1 MNWARAFFGII
12 VVLIGSILLLDNL
25 DVLDAGE
32 VVSDWWPVAIIAGG
46 VLAFVANPRHW
57 VMPLILVGGG
67 AFVLLRTTGT
77 IDTVEVLLPAALIIV
92 GLLVLFGRGL
102 GTQSATSDDRVN
114 TFNLFSGS
122 EMVSN
127 SSSFRGGRIGAIF
140 GGAEIDLSN
149 ATLSPDAG
157 LDVFAAFGGVEITV
171 PHGWR
176 VDINGF
182 PLFGGFENKTAKER
196 LAEDAPRL
204 RIDATVMF
212 GGLEVKH

>member
-12 VVLIGSILLLDNL
+12 VVLVGSILLLDNL

-32 VVSDWWPVAIIAGG
+32 VVSDWWPLAIVAGG

-67 AFVLLRTTGT
+67 TFVLLRTTGT
-77 IDTVEVLLPAALIIV
+77 IDTVEVLLPAAVIVV

-102 GTQSATSDDRVN
+102 GTQSATSDDRLN

-140 GGAEIDLSN
+140 GGAEIDLTN

-171 PHGWR
+171 PRGWR

-182 PLFGGFENKTAKER
+182 PLFGGFENKTAKES
-196 LAEDAPRL
+196 LGEDAPRL
-204 RIDATVMF
+204 RIDATVLF

>member
-1 MNWARAFFGII
+1 MNWARAFFGVI
-12 VVLIGSILLLDNL
+12 VVSVGLLLLLDNL
-25 DVLDAGE
+25 DILDAGD
-32 VVSDWWPVAIIAGG
+32 VIGDWWPVAIIAGG
-46 VLAFVANPRHW
+46 VLVFIANPRHW

-67 AFVLLRTTGT
+67 AFVLLRTTGA
-77 IDTVEVLLPAALIIV
+77 IDAVDVLLPAALIIV

-102 GTQSATSDDRVN
+102 GTRSATTDDRVN

-127 SSSFRGGRIGAIF
+127 STSFRGGRIGAIF
-140 GGAEIDLSN
+140 GGAELDLSH

-171 PHGWR
+171 PQGWR
-176 VDINGF
+176 VEINGF
-182 PLFGGFENKTAKER
+182 PLFGGFDNKTAKEK

-204 RIDATVMF
+204 HIDATVLF

>member
-1 MNWARAFFGII
+1 VNWARAFFGII

-32 VVSDWWPVAIIAGG
+32 VISDWWPVAIIAGG
-46 VLAFVANPRHW
+46 VLAFIANPRHW

-67 AFVLLRTTGT
+67 AFVLLRTTGA
-77 IDTVEVLLPAALIIV
+77 IDTVEVLLPAALIVV

-102 GTQSATSDDRVN
+102 GTQSATTDDQVN

-122 EMVSN
+122 EMASN
-127 SSSFRGGRIGAIF
+127 STNFRGGRIGAIF
-140 GGAEIDLSN
+140 GGAELDLSN

-157 LDVFAAFGGVEITV
+157 LDIFAAFGGVEITV

-204 RIDATVMF
+204 RIDATVLF

>member
-1 MNWARAFFGII
+1 MNWARAFFGIM
-12 VVLIGSILLLDNL
+12 VVSVGLLLLLDNL
-25 DVLDAGE
+25 DILDAGD
-32 VVSDWWPVAIIAGG
+32 VIGDWWPVAIIAGG
-46 VLAFVANPRHW
+46 LLAFIANPRHW
-57 VMPLILVGGG
+57 VMPLVLVGGG
-67 AFVLLRTTGT
+67 AFVLLRTTGA
-77 IDTVEVLLPAALIIV
+77 IGAVDVLLPAALIIV

-102 GTQSATSDDRVN
+102 GTRSATTDDRVN

-127 SSSFRGGRIGAIF
+127 STNFQGGRIGAIF
-140 GGAEIDLSN
+140 GGAELDLSH

-157 LDVFAAFGGVEITV
+157 LDVFTAFGGVEITV
-171 PHGWR
+171 PQGWR
-176 VDINGF
+176 VEINGF

-204 RIDATVMF
+204 HIDATVLF

>member
-12 VVLIGSILLLDNL
+12 VVLVGAILLLDNL
-25 DVLDAGE
+25 DVLRAGDVFSE
-32 VVSDWWPVAIIAGG
+32 WWPVALIAGG
-46 VLAFVANPRHW
+46 VLAFIANPRHW
-57 VMPLILVGGG
+57 VIPLILVGVGT
-67 AFVLLRTTGT
+67 FVLLRTTGA
-77 IDTVEVLLPAALIIV
+77 IDTVDILLPAALIIV

-102 GTQSATSDDRVN
+102 GTQLGNTDDRIN

-127 SSSFRGGRIGAIF
+127 SSSFHGGRIGAIF
-140 GGAEIDLSN
+140 GGAELDLSN
-149 ATLSPDAG
+149 ATLAPDAG

-176 VDINGF
+176 VEISGF

-196 LAEDAPRL
+196 LADDAPRL
-204 RIDATVMF
+204 RIDATVLF